1 MEQKIQLR
9 HPQGKKAVSISKDK
23 YELLKTETVS
33 YLAEHPDGTFSD
45 ISKTI
50 IQNFKDRKIK
60 FDGSL
65 NWYLEWVKLDLE
77 AQGIIKRIP
86 KSTPQKY
93 ILNKLTNNMNDKS
106 TSR

>member
-9 HPQGKKAVSISKDK
+9 HPQGKKAVSINKDK

-33 YLAEHPDGTFSD
+33 YLTENPDGTFSD

-50 IQNFKDRKIK
+50 TQNFMEKKIK

-77 AQGIIKRIP
+77 AQGIIKRVP
-86 KSTPQKY
+86 MTTPQKY
-93 ILNKLTNNMNDKS
+93 MLNK
-106 TSR
+106 

>member
-23 YELLKTETVS
+23 YELLKTETVL
-33 YLAEHPDGTFSD
+33 YLSKNPDGTFSD

-50 IQNFKDRKIK
+50 TKNIKERKIK

-77 AQGIIKRIP
+77 AQGIIKRVP
-86 KSTPQKY
+86 KTTPQKY
-93 ILNKLTNNMNDKS
+93 MLNN
-106 TSR
+106 